1 MMILRSIFVI
11 EGSKGRSIFPGIES
25 ELEFEPHQISIIS
38 YIKKKMV
45 PMARI
50 HTCFSRN
57 VDTLMKSQEFLHQIR
72 VFINWLY

>member
-38 YIKKKMV
+38 YIKKNGSNGQDSYL
-45 PMARI
+45 
-50 HTCFSRN
+50 F
-57 VDTLMKSQEFLHQIR
+57 
-72 VFINWLY
+72 